1 MPFVVLPAA
10 LSPDAGGRRRL
21 ELPADAASVSRVLDA
36 VFALHPRLRLRI
48 LTEQGEL
55 RPNVNVFVDGES
67 VRFEQ
72 GLATPVAAS
81 AEVIVLPAI
90 SGG

>member
-1 MPFVVLPAA
+1 MPVVVLPSA
-10 LSPDAGGRRRL
+10 LVPDAGGRRRL
-21 ELPADAASVSRVLDA
+21 DLPAEVSSVELALEAA
-36 VFALHPRLRLRI
+36 FALHPRLRLRI

-55 RPNVNVFVDGES
+55 RPNVNVFVDGED
-67 VRFEQ
+67 VRYQ
-72 GLATPVAAS
+72 RGLLTPVPER

>member
-1 MPFVVLPAA
+1 MPSVVLPAA
-10 LSPDAGGRRRL
+10 LSPDSGGRRRL
-21 ELPADAASVSRVLDA
+21 ELPASATSVSLALEA

-55 RPNVNVFVDGES
+55 RPNVNVFVDGEN
-67 VRFEQ
+67 VRFEE
-72 GLATPVAAS
+72 GLGTAVPES
-81 AEVIVLPAI
+81 AEVVVLPAI